1 MNTSSRS
8 NSFSVAPNSF
18 VLFSSEM
25 FKQTRWSEP
34 VTWRKPTQ
42 QKAGEELDSPTNKS
56 GHAWLDFC
64 VSGKS
69 GSTRWRNWI
78 QYMFVQMCTVLQLLI
93 SWLFFLTIQNVVS
106 FTRATHQ
113 GRKGNGRRAPTPICV
128 CVPTITF
135 MSGRVFLL
143 NLSEMVVTVGGP
155 QWQPVAARLRISPP
169 QGQDYNIIKMN
180 KLMSSK
186 CLAEGI

>member
-1 MNTSSRS
+1 
-8 NSFSVAPNSF
+8 
-18 VLFSSEM
+18 
-25 FKQTRWSEP
+25 
-34 VTWRKPTQ
+34 
-42 QKAGEELDSPTNKS
+42 
-56 GHAWLDFC
+56 
-64 VSGKS
+64 
-69 GSTRWRNWI
+69 
-78 QYMFVQMCTVLQLLI
+78 
-93 SWLFFLTIQNVVS
+93 
-106 FTRATHQ
+106 
-113 GRKGNGRRAPTPICV
+113 
-128 CVPTITF
+128 